1 MKRPRRQFL
10 KAAAATVAFPRF
22 SRIAWAQTYPSR
34 PVRLIVGY
42 PAGGP
47 SDIVARL
54 IGRYLAERFGQQ
66 FIIENRSG
74 AASNIATEAVVRAPA
89 DGYTLLM
96 MNAANAI
103 NTTLYDNLSFNVIH
117 DIAPVGGLSLNPYVM
132 EINPSLPAKTVPEFI
147 TYAKNNPNNISFG
160 SGGIGAPNHV
170 AGELFK
176 VSTGINMVH
185 VPYRGEAPALTDL
198 IGGQL
203 QVLFGVV
210 AASIEYI
217 RAGTLRPLAVTSA
230 TRMAALSDVPTVG
243 EFIPGYEASQWY
255 GVGAP
260 KDTPFDIIER
270 LNMEIDISLADA
282 KLSARLADLGGVP
295 LPMTPS
301 DFGKHVVREAEKW
314 AKVVKLAGLKAQ

>member
-1 MKRPRRQFL
+1 
-10 KAAAATVAFPRF
+10 
-22 SRIAWAQTYPSR
+22 
-34 PVRLIVGY
+34 
-42 PAGGP
+42 
-47 SDIVARL
+47 
-54 IGRYLAERFGQQ
+54 
-66 FIIENRSG
+66 
-74 AASNIATEAVVRAPA
+74 
-89 DGYTLLM
+89 
-96 MNAANAI
+96 
-103 NTTLYDNLSFNVIH
+103 
-117 DIAPVGGLSLNPYVM
+117 M

-147 TYAKNNPNNISFG
+147 TYARNNSDKISFG

-170 AGELFK
+170 AAELFK
-176 VSTGINMVH
+176 VNTGINMVH

-217 RAGTLRPLAVTSA
+217 RAGKLRPLAVTSA

-260 KDTPFDIIER
+260 KDTPFDIIEK
-270 LNMEIDISLADA
+270 LNMEINMGLADA
-282 KLSARLADLGGVP
+282 KLNARIADLGGVP

-301 DFGKHVVREAEKW
+301 DFGKHVVRETEKW
-314 AKVVKLAGLKAQ
+314 ATVVKVAGLKAR